1 MINTTQPKIEI
12 FNKSNKISVHILNS
26 DTVLQYYVLIINQ
39 IAWLRLT
46 FMSLSPLPVL
56 LKSLSTQPHAQCMM
70 KGLGLKTEMN
80 LLFIIISLK
89 LEIAELF

>member
-1 MINTTQPKIEI
+1 MVAID
-12 FNKSNKISVHILNS
+12 V
-26 DTVLQYYVLIINQ
+26 YVIVPS
-39 IAWLRLT
+39 T
-46 FMSLSPLPVL
+46 SSLEK
-56 LKSLSTQPHAQCMM
+56 LKHTATQCMM

>member
-1 MINTTQPKIEI
+1 MINTTQPKIDI

-26 DTVLQYYVLIINQ
+26 DTVLHDYVQINNQ

-46 FMSLSPLPVL
+46 FMSLS
-56 LKSLSTQPHAQCMM
+56 LSTSTSSLEKLKHTATQLM